1 MAKKKDGGFQS
12 QAGLVRYFDTKN
24 DKAPKV
30 SPKAVIGIA
39 LGMCIIILVLQAFYP
54 M

>member
-1 MAKKKDGGFQS
+1 MAKKKDAGFQS

-24 DKAPKV
+24 DKSPKV
-30 SPKAVIGIA
+30 GPKTVIGLA